1 MPRSI
6 YIHIPF
12 CTQICYYC
20 DFNKVFLKGQPVGE
34 YLEAL
39 KTEMTTVFQMFP
51 AQEIRTV
58 FIGGGTPTAL
68 SPGQLEYLM
77 QMIHQFVTV
86 NPETEFTIEANP
98 GDLSA
103 EKLAVLKNYG
113 VNRLSLGV
121 QSFNDRLLKE
131 IGRSHRTKD
140 VYETVERARKTGFE
154 NISIDL
160 MYGLPGQ
167 TLGDVKD
174 SLQSFFDLQL
184 EHCSAYSLII
194 EPKTVFY
201 NLMNKGKLT
210 LPPEELEAAMYETIM
225 EEMDKHGFRQY
236 EISNYAKEG
245 FESKHNLVYWD
256 NEEYYGF
263 GAGAHSYI
271 NNARRS
277 NIGPVNHYIKATK
290 NGKLPV
296 REENSLSK
304 KEQIEEEMFL
314 GLRKN
319 QGVSLSRASQKFQI
333 NLREYYKKEIEELLK
348 KRLITV
354 ENDHIKLTKQGRLLG
369 NIVFQQFL
377 K

>member
-1 MPRSI
+1 MKSA
-6 YIHIPF
+6 
-12 CTQICYYC
+12 T
-20 DFNKVFLKGQPVGE
+20 
-34 YLEAL
+34 
-39 KTEMTTVFQMFP
+39 
-51 AQEIRTV
+51 
-58 FIGGGTPTAL
+58 
-68 SPGQLEYLM
+68 M
-77 QMIHQFVTV
+77 Q
-86 NPETEFTIEANP
+86 
-98 GDLSA
+98 
-103 EKLAVLKNYG
+103 K
-113 VNRLSLGV
+113 
-121 QSFNDRLLKE
+121 
-131 IGRSHRTKD
+131 KD
-140 VYETVERARKTGFE
+140 
-154 NISIDL
+154 
-160 MYGLPGQ
+160 
-167 TLGDVKD
+167 
-174 SLQSFFDLQL
+174 
-184 EHCSAYSLII
+184 
-194 EPKTVFY
+194 
-201 NLMNKGKLT
+201 
-210 LPPEELEAAMYETIM
+210 
-225 EEMDKHGFRQY
+225 
-236 EISNYAKEG
+236 
-245 FESKHNLVYWD
+245 WD

>member
-245 FESKHNLVYWD
+245 
-256 NEEYYGF
+256 
-263 GAGAHSYI
+263 
-271 NNARRS
+271 
-277 NIGPVNHYIKATK
+277 
-290 NGKLPV
+290 
-296 REENSLSK
+296 
-304 KEQIEEEMFL
+304 L
-314 GLRKN
+314 G
-319 QGVSLSRASQKFQI
+319 
-333 NLREYYKKEIEELLK
+333 
-348 KRLITV
+348 
-354 ENDHIKLTKQGRLLG
+354 
-369 NIVFQQFL
+369 
-377 K
+377 